1 MQQRRT
7 EGAALQFSDGSLY
20 PHETPQSN
28 FKNLLCT
35 ANLVP
40 PIPTCGWRIILSPR
54 CLYHNQI
61 PLKKTYKSQWPL
73 LQRTPDESVFFFVFF
88 LSLRLRC
95 SAPFVKRGRVC
106 HSFFLPESSRIMQVK
121 SGISHKK
128 HNSPALSSL
137 WMHLHP
143 HLEQAATTLLFFPFF
158 SQLRQIILS
167 LSQCQAA
174 GLCCMNFLLEE
185 KKKKK
190 FHSNTAWP
198 GYKQPSLVNNAAWHL
213 VKL

>member
-1 MQQRRT
+1 MQQRQT

-35 ANLVP
+35 ADLVP

-158 SQLRQIILS
+158 FTAETNNIIPVTVSGGWS
-167 LSQCQAA
+167 LLYEFFAR
-174 GLCCMNFLLEE
+174 G
-185 KKKKK
+185 KKKRKS
-190 FHSNTAWP
+190 FTP
-198 GYKQPSLVNNAAWHL
+198 TRLGRDTNNLPLLTMRHGI
-213 VKL
+213 

>member
-1 MQQRRT
+1 MDEESFCHR
-7 EGAALQFSDGSLY
+7 AASIITRSHLKRHINLSDLYCNGRLMSL
-20 PHETPQSN
+20 
-28 FKNLLCT
+28 C
-35 ANLVP
+35 
-40 PIPTCGWRIILSPR
+40 
-54 CLYHNQI
+54 
-61 PLKKTYKSQWPL
+61 
-73 LQRTPDESVFFFVFF
+73 FFLVFF
-88 LSLRLRC
+88 LSFRLRC

-137 WMHLHP
+137 WVHLHP

-185 KKKKK
+185 KKKEKV
-190 FHSNTAWP
+190 
-198 GYKQPSLVNNAAWHL
+198 SLQHGLARIQTTFPC
-213 VKL
+213 